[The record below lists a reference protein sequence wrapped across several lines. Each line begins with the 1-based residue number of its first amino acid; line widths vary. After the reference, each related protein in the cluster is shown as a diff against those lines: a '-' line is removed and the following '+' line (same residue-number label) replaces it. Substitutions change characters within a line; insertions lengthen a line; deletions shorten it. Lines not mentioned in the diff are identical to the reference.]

1 MMGEGMVI
9 AQMTFVQ
16 VDWLQ
21 LWIHMQYSNKP
32 LFLHFIFKI
41 WLSEMPFWNEDTL
54 YIYGV
59 LLIYCL
65 VTILKRENGVSST
78 WPVLSEPILA
88 FSDHLFVNIN
98 T

>member
-32 LFLHFIFKI
+32 LFLHFIF
-41 WLSEMPFWNEDTL
+41 
-54 YIYGV
+54 
-59 LLIYCL
+59 
-65 VTILKRENGVSST
+65 
-78 WPVLSEPILA
+78 
-88 FSDHLFVNIN
+88 
-98 T
+98 

>member
-1 MMGEGMVI
+1 
-9 AQMTFVQ
+9 
-16 VDWLQ
+16 
-21 LWIHMQYSNKP
+21 
-32 LFLHFIFKI
+32 
-41 WLSEMPFWNEDTL
+41 MPFWNEDTL

-98 T
+98 S